1 MDELARELASLR
13 DAVVP
18 AWTEAR
24 SEQLYSGVG
33 QLRRRRRAQRVVAW
47 STVGL
52 AACGLLYFR
61 ALGAGHASELATRA
75 RGVESTA
82 QGLPEPGLQPRLP
95 AGDIDEPRIVREP
108 VQLADGSHVQMMS
121 EDTAVGIERNRP
133 LQIALRLESGSARF
147 DVVPNQKREFVVRA
161 GSVEVGVLGTIFD
174 VERDHGRVR
183 VSVSRGKVRVR
194 QLNEPGASI
203 VKAGESAWFNERGEQ
218 LEDDATARAEE
229 PANPEPSKRAPQPSA
244 AKSHGHAHRSGSHEE
259 APRAAWRSLS
269 QSGDYEGAYRLLLEE
284 STVED
289 DSGALLDAADAA
301 RLSGHPEAALRYLRE
316 VLDHHRDSPVS
327 PLAAFTMGRILL
339 ERLGQPTEAAEA
351 FAIARRLAPQGS
363 LAQDALAREVEA
375 WSKAGHPDEAYQR
388 ARQYVTSYPQGRRL
402 HAVQLY
408 GGLSAP

>member
-1 MDELARELASLR
+1 
-13 DAVVP
+13 
-18 AWTEAR
+18 
-24 SEQLYSGVG
+24 
-33 QLRRRRRAQRVVAW
+33 
-47 STVGL
+47 
-52 AACGLLYFR
+52 
-61 ALGAGHASELATRA
+61 
-75 RGVESTA
+75 
-82 QGLPEPGLQPRLP
+82 
-95 AGDIDEPRIVREP
+95 
-108 VQLADGSHVQMMS
+108 MMS

-218 LEDDATARAEE
+218 LDDDAPAHAEE
-229 PANPEPSKRAPQPSA
+229 PANPEPSKRALQPSA
-244 AKSHGHAHRSGSHEE
+244 AKSHGRAHRGGSHEE

-269 QSGDYEGAYRLLLEE
+269 QSGDYEGAYRLLLQE
-284 STVED
+284 SSVED

-351 FAIARRLAPQGS
+351 FAMARRLAPQGS